1 MKVLMIC
8 TEKLPVPPVR
18 GGAIQTYIAGVSDKL
33 SSHYELTI
41 LGRDDL
47 SLPNE
52 EKIKNVK
59 YVRVP
64 GGLFEIYKEG
74 VIDYLKTNTF
84 DVIHIFNRPRL
95 VTSVREVAPNS
106 RLVLSMHNDMFKPEK
121 IDHEEAEKAI
131 EQLDKIITVSD
142 YIGRTIAEP
151 FPQAASKLKTIYSGV
166 DIERFA
172 HPHSDQARKM
182 RKQIRQEHNLE
193 DKKIILFTGRLS
205 ANKGADI
212 LVKAMPKL
220 AEKHPDIALVIVG
233 SKWFSQDDITDYVA
247 YVRAL
252 ANRLP
257 IPVITTGFVA
267 PDQIQYWF
275 AAADIFVC
283 PSQWQEPLARVHYEA
298 MASGRPIVTTARG
311 GNPEVIEE
319 KENGIV
325 IQNPEDPQEF
335 ADQISFLLSSPN
347 SAKKMGEYGRSL
359 AEKNYTWSRVA
370 DDILSVWNEI
380 ENKIK
385 NNISVNALEE
395 DVSNTEMTEIEEDME
410 SAEAMEAKEDMETA
424 ETTEAEEDMGNLD
437 MTEPE
442 EDIRNTEAT
451 EVEEDMDNTESTETE
466 EDGDNEESIDGR
478 ESAKVDP
485 SSTVEILEE
494 NPEMEEVEERTKAE
508 VEPNSQKTK
517 SKKERIREILFSE
530 LTKSNQYIKSLM
542 SAAEEKMENSK
553 DSSENEMKNII
564 KSVVAGVEEQ
574 FDSEQKQ
581 EEVQEQEE
589 KLEKP
594 SNLVEAVNDI
604 TTAKLFMNVV
614 DFNRNK
620 KRRKKSS

>member
-1 MKVLMIC
+1 MIC

-18 GGAIQTYIAGVSDKL
+18 GGAIQTYIEGVSKKL

-52 EKIKNVK
+52 ETVKNIK

-121 IDHEEAEKAI
+121 IDAEEAEKAI

-142 YIGRTIAEP
+142 YIGKTIAEP
-151 FPQAASKLKTIYSGV
+151 FPQAAPKLKTIYSGV

-182 RKQIRQEHNLE
+182 RKQIRQEYNLVN
-193 DKKIILFTGRLS
+193 KKIILFTGRLS

-220 AEKHPDIALVIVG
+220 AKKHPDIALVIVG

-325 IQNPEDPQEF
+325 IQNPDDPQEF

-347 SAKKMGEYGRSL
+347 LAKKMGEYGRSL

-380 ENKIK
+380 EYKIK
-385 NNISVNALEE
+385 NNVAVTSKDAEKGEEQDLENMNEQPIETIEEQDVNTSEASTKALET
-395 DVSNTEMTEIEEDME
+395 DI
-410 SAEAMEAKEDMETA
+410 ETA
-424 ETTEAEEDMGNLD
+424 
-437 MTEPE
+437 
-442 EDIRNTEAT
+442 
-451 EVEEDMDNTESTETE
+451 TE
-466 EDGDNEESIDGR
+466 EAVDSEETSETKEVAAITEETNNLEG
-478 ESAKVDP
+478 EVDISEKP
-485 SSTVEILEE
+485 
-494 NPEMEEVEERTKAE
+494 
-508 VEPNSQKTK
+508 KTK
-517 SKKERIREILFSE
+517 REKIRDILFSE
-530 LTKSNQYIKSLM
+530 LTKNNQYIKSIL
-542 SAAEEKMENSK
+542 SAAEEQVQ
-553 DSSENEMKNII
+553 DTDENEMQKVIKN
-564 KSVVAGVEEQ
+564 VVKDMEKQVPTKETQEQ
-574 FDSEQKQ
+574 QQKDQEQKDKEQ
-581 EEVQEQEE
+581 KDKEQKEQEE
-589 KLEKP
+589 KP
-594 SNLVEAVNDI
+594 TNLVEAINDV
-604 TTAKLFMNVV
+604 TTAKLFMNVLE
-614 DFNRNK
+614 FKRNRNK
-620 KRRKKSS
+620 RKKTS

>member
-18 GGAIQTYIAGVSDKL
+18 GGAIQTYIEGVSEKL

-41 LGRDDL
+41 LGRDDS

-52 EKIKNVK
+52 ETIKNIK

-121 IDHEEAEKAI
+121 IAAEEAEKAI
-131 EQLDKIITVSD
+131 EQLDQIITVSD
-142 YIGRTIAEP
+142 YIGKTIADP

-193 DKKIILFTGRLS
+193 NKKIILFTGRLS

-220 AEKHPDIALVIVG
+220 AKKHPEIALVIVG

-325 IQNPEDPQEF
+325 IQNPEDPQEI

-347 SAKKMGEYGRSL
+347 LAKKMGEYGRSL

-370 DDILSVWNEI
+370 DDILSVWHEI
-380 ENKIK
+380 EYKIK
-385 NNISVNALEE
+385 NNIAVTSKDEDQREEE
-395 DVSNTEMTEIEEDME
+395 DVENI
-410 SAEAMEAKEDMETA
+410 
-424 ETTEAEEDMGNLD
+424 
-437 MTEPE
+437 
-442 EDIRNTEAT
+442 
-451 EVEEDMDNTESTETE
+451 
-466 EDGDNEESIDGR
+466 NEQLI
-478 ESAKVDP
+478 
-485 SSTVEILEE
+485 EILEE
-494 NPEMEEVEERTKAE
+494 QEFDTSETTTDTEDVEEDKGTVETDTVEEEVAE
-508 VEPNSQKTK
+508 ITPPKLK
-517 SKKERIREILFSE
+517 SKKERIREILFLE
-530 LTKSNQYIKSLM
+530 LTKNNEYIKSLL
-542 SAAEEKMENSK
+542 SAAEEQVQDSNEKEIEKVIKNVVKDMEKQIPNQELKEQESK
-553 DSSENEMKNII
+553 EPELK
-564 KSVVAGVEEQ
+564 EQ
-574 FDSEQKQ
+574 EQK
-581 EEVQEQEE
+581 ELV
-589 KLEKP
+589 EKP

-604 TTAKLFMNVV
+604 TTAKLFMNVLE
-614 DFNRNK
+614 FKRNRK
-620 KRRKKSS
+620 KRRKSS

>member
-18 GGAIQTYIAGVSDKL
+18 GGAIQTYIAGVSSKL

-41 LGRDDL
+41 LGRDDT

-52 EKIKNVK
+52 ETVKNIK

-64 GGLFEIYKEG
+64 GGLFEVYKEG

-95 VTSVREVAPNS
+95 VTSVREVAPNA
-106 RLVLSMHNDMFKPEK
+106 RLVLSMHNDMFKAEK
-121 IDHEEAEKAI
+121 IDADEAEKAI
-131 EQLDKIITVSD
+131 AQLDKIITVSD
-142 YIGRTIAEP
+142 YIGKTIAEP
-151 FPQAASKLKTIYSGV
+151 FPQAAPKLKTIYSGV

-193 DKKIILFTGRLS
+193 NKKIILFTGRLS

-385 NNISVNALEE
+385 NNVSVNALEE
-395 DVSNTEMTEIEEDME
+395 DGSTTEMTEPEEDMESAEPMEIEEDME
-410 SAEAMEAKEDMETA
+410 SAEATETEEGMETA
-424 ETTEAEEDMGNLD
+424 ET
-437 MTEPE
+437 
-442 EDIRNTEAT
+442 
-451 EVEEDMDNTESTETE
+451 TETE

-485 SSTVEILEE
+485 AGTVEILEE

-508 VEPNSQKTK
+508 VEPKSQKTK

-542 SAAEEKMENSK
+542 SAAEEKIENSK

-564 KSVVAGVEEQ
+564 KSVVTGVEEQ
-574 FDSEQKQ
+574 SEQKQ

-614 DFNRNK
+614 DFKRNK